1 MFEFIKR
8 LFHRKQLPRKQDV
21 VLTGLQ
27 QAEMQH
33 YDEVE
38 WPKPDDKIG
47 MASSVFFINKDN
59 YPIAGIVKAIKKQ
72 GSLVRY
78 RVVYNADR
86 EKLLP
91 SDKVFRSRDIALMD
105 AIGEHWKAIQRY
117 YRGLQNARTAS
128 KEVILY
134 TLGKVQAHKEVIAFL
149 EAQKEKIA

>member
-8 LFHRKQLPRKQDV
+8 LFQKKQLPPKQPV

-27 QAEMQH
+27 EAEMQH
-33 YDEVE
+33 YSEIE

-47 MASSVFFINKDN
+47 MASAVFFINKDN
-59 YPIAGIVKAIKKQ
+59 CPTQGVVKAIKKQ
-72 GSLVRY
+72 GCLVRY
-78 RVVYNADR
+78 RVAYNSDS

-105 AIGEHWKAIQRY
+105 AIGEHWKSIQRY
-117 YRGLQNARTAS
+117 YKGLQNAKEAS
-128 KEVILY
+128 REVILY

-149 EAQKEKIA
+149 EAQKEQNA